1 MTVVTEFEFFFNQ
14 YILLVITCFSQARVF
29 HLCKFETTLNIQTLM
44 VLSLDPET
52 ITSLKQSTLWT
63 CPVCPRYR
71 PLHIPVSRFHVRTD
85 LSIPH
90 VNNCPPVITNLLISP
105 WWPPKV
111 IKGFHEKCPPLL
123 CFFIWYKITSAAWAT
138 KSSRCLPSWIHGIRL
153 KMTKEYFRCV

>member
-1 MTVVTEFEFFFNQ
+1 MLQPSQSVPFV
-14 YILLVITCFSQARVF
+14 LVPNYMYS
-29 HLCKFETTLNIQTLM
+29 IQTLM

-123 CFFIWYKITSAAWAT
+123 CFLIWYKITSAAWAT

-153 KMTKEYFRCV
+153 KMTKEYFRYV